1 MLVTLW
7 YRMDALAVTGLTRI
21 ARRWGSLAAGRDG
34 WTDVALWIGLVC
46 GGAAVGAGAV
56 AGGGG
61 GLLLLLALLGVALGA
76 VAIGL
81 YLRDPIG
88 ALLFLWGFVVLNAPL
103 ASLAGV
109 DSWLGGVV
117 QQSDEALVLL
127 FAVLTVRR
135 AVRTG
140 TRVPWWCVI
149 PPIGVGALGLLG
161 VWGHAVPWDV
171 GIVGLWLGLKLWIMI
186 VITVLLPWK
195 PGDLERIYR
204 VVTTVGVAI
213 AALGLI
219 DLLTQHT
226 LLPALHLTGTFLDER
241 DAGSVY
247 SIFAHPYEFSLFAS
261 ILFALTF
268 SRFAVRGG
276 SKDLALA
283 VAFAIAVLLSF
294 RLKGFLSLSLVVLIV
309 VAAQVFAREWTQKRR
324 ALAVMAAGSCLIVG
338 VYGLEAGVI
347 QGQVSEY
354 TSTATTARARLYET
368 STRIATDDFPV
379 GAGFGRFASYPSRT
393 HYSPVYD
400 EYGLSSVYGLS
411 PLYPEFVNDVSWP
424 AVLGE
429 TGYLGLGF
437 YVVGI
442 ALVAAALIRRL
453 RGAGAETRW
462 EPLAALCVLGVI
474 LMDST
479 GGPTLFDWVPAI
491 SFAAVLGPAL
501 VGARTGRSG

>member
-7 YRMDALAVTGLTRI
+7 YRMDALAVTGLARI
-21 ARRWGSLAAGRDG
+21 ERKLGSFSAARDG
-34 WTDVALWIGLVC
+34 WTAVALWIGLVC
-46 GGAAVGAGAV
+46 AGAAAGAGAV

-61 GLLLLLALLGVALGA
+61 GLLLLLVLLAVGLGA

-81 YLRDPIG
+81 YISDPIG
-88 ALLFLWGFVVLNAPL
+88 ALLFLWGFVVFNAPL

-127 FAVLTVRR
+127 FAALTVYR

-140 TRVPWWCVI
+140 THVPGWCII
-149 PPIGVGALGLLG
+149 PPIGVATFGLLG
-161 VWGHAVPWDV
+161 VWVHVVPWDV
-171 GIVGLWLGLKLWIMI
+171 GVVGLWLGLKLWIMI
-186 VITVLLPWK
+186 VLTMLLPWR
-195 PGDLERIYR
+195 PGDLERIYK
-204 VVTTVGVAI
+204 VVTTVGVVI
-213 AALGLI
+213 AALGLV

-268 SRFAVRGG
+268 SRFAVRGR
-276 SKDLALA
+276 SKDLVLA
-283 VAFAIAVLLSF
+283 VVFAIAVLLSF

-324 ALAVMAAGSCLIVG
+324 ALAVLSVGAFLIVG

-347 QGQVSEY
+347 KGQVSEY
-354 TSTATTARARLYET
+354 TSTATTARAQLYET
-368 STRIATDDFPV
+368 STRIAADDFPV

-400 EYGLSSVYGLS
+400 EYGLSAVYGLS

-429 TGYLGLGF
+429 TGYLGLAF
-437 YVVGI
+437 YVAGI
-442 ALVAAALIRRL
+442 ALLAAALIRRL
-453 RGAGAETRW
+453 RGARAETRW

-501 VGARTGRSG
+501 VGVPAGRGG